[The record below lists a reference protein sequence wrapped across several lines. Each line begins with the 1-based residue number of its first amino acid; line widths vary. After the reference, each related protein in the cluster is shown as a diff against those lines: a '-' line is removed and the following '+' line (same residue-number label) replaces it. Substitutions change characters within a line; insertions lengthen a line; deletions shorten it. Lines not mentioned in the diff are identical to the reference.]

1 MYLLFARIR
10 QIFIFL
16 MKTFA
21 ISLEMRSAV
30 QLRNIV
36 VPYYD
41 NNLHLKK
48 RCNKLSIIKQNGL
61 QFNRV
66 IKDFMQSDY
75 LPIPLSEISIKMY

>member
-66 IKDFMQSDY
+66 IKDFMQSDC